1 MAKESVAIL
10 KGRIDVS
17 EVLDELN
24 AALSEEWLAFYQY
37 WVGALVV
44 KGAMRGDVQREFQE
58 HAMEE
63 FEHAKLIADRI
74 IELEGVPVLDP
85 KKWFDLAKCAYTPPT
100 DVDVVKLL
108 KQNVAAERCAIL
120 RYQTIAALTDGKDFT
135 TCDIAKHILA
145 EEEDHEQDLQDYLDD
160 IAHMKEYVL
169 QYPNLGDID
178 LHIDQTESE
187 PVNYSIQTSG
197 LVKLSEDVC
206 GNQIWQYNALLQSR
220 EYTADDL
227 SRLNASAFTED
238 FIFWIEKQNSSRN
251 YPELAGNFEPISISA
266 DNGILLALDEDG
278 DRGLYQIQI
287 HFTFEEEI

>member
-100 DVDVVKLL
+100 DADVVKLL
-108 KQNVAAERCAIL
+108 KQNVAAERCAD
-120 RYQTIAALTDGKDFT
+120 AV
-135 TCDIAKHILA
+135 
-145 EEEDHEQDLQDYLDD
+145 
-160 IAHMKEYVL
+160 KEYGIK
-169 QYPNLGDID
+169 NLEVMVKGPGPGR
-178 LHIDQTESE
+178 EST
-187 PVNYSIQTSG
+187 IR
-197 LVKLSEDVC
+197 
-206 GNQIWQYNALLQSR
+206 A
-220 EYTADDL
+220 
-227 SRLNASAFTED
+227 LNA
-238 FIFWIEKQNSSRN
+238 
-251 YPELAGNFEPISISA
+251 AGFRITNITDVTPIPH
-266 DNGILLALDEDG
+266 NGC
-278 DRGLYQIQI
+278 RPPKKRRV
-287 HFTFEEEI
+287 